1 MVASAVLSVRINIE
15 DEQALQ
21 QLAQVTGASK
31 SKLVAEAIHH
41 YVEIN
46 DWQTKLIRERLEI
59 ADRGEYASRDQ
70 VKAMFAKWGVNAG

>member
-1 MVASAVLSVRINIE
+1 MASSSVVSVRINAE
-15 DEQALQ
+15 DEASLR
-21 QLAQVTGASK
+21 QLAEATGSNK

-70 VKAMFAKWGVNAG
+70 AKAMFAKWGVNAG